1 LNEAERQFRQCLA
14 TSPTPEAWRNLA
26 VVYARNGDR
35 PASQKALAAA
45 DALAAKRRN
54 AVHRAESA
62 SNQSGD
68 AGRSD
73 TTQPKSTFWDNFRL
87 SNLRNTIWK

>member
-1 LNEAERQFRQCLA
+1 M
-14 TSPTPEAWRNLA
+14 
-26 VVYARNGDR
+26 
-35 PASQKALAAA
+35 AAA
-45 DALAAKRRN
+45 DALAAKRGG
-54 AVHRAESA
+54 AHLAESA

-73 TTQPKSTFWDNFRL
+73 KTQPKSTFWDNFRL